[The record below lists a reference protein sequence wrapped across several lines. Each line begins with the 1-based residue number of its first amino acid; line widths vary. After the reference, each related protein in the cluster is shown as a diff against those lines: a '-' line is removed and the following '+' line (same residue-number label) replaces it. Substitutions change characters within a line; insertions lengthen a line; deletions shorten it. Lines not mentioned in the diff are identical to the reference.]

1 MKDAARTRS
10 ISAAAAGGSSSS
22 DQTLAHETSVP
33 GLEPGTVLGG
43 RYEILHLL
51 GEGGMGAVYK
61 AQDRELDR
69 LVALKVIRP
78 ELAYSPA
85 ILQRFKQELILARQV
100 THKNV
105 IRIYDFGEADGVKFL
120 TMEYVEGSDLKTLL
134 RERGKFAPVEA
145 VRVMQQVCRALDAS
159 HSEGVI
165 HRDLKPSNV
174 MLDKQGKVLVMDF
187 GLARMQGGNGLTLTG
202 ALVGTPEYMAPEQA
216 KGQPVD
222 VQSDIYGA
230 GLIFYELLTG
240 KVPYPADSAL
250 QSLMKRTQE
259 RALPASQ
266 LDNSVPRVLSVI
278 VGRCLELEPRNRY
291 QNAAELLA
299 DLEAYQPSGA
309 QSSTRVLG
317 GPSVAVPRLYKRL
330 TIVLATV
337 LVVTAGVVAGRRLF
351 KAPIGPHAPVSVLV
365 SDFENKT
372 GEPLFDGTL
381 EPAFTVALE
390 GAPFITSYNR
400 DQAHKLATRLQPGT
414 MVLSEQLARLVATRE
429 GIGTVVTGSIMRDG
443 SSYRVSVRAEDGV
456 TGRVF
461 SNRNQRADKK
471 DVLIAMGN
479 LAAQVRRALGDTSSE
494 SAQLAAAETF
504 TAGSLEAAHEYAGG
518 QTAQLAGRWHDAIE
532 HFQKALEFDPTMGRA
547 YATMAA
553 TYYNMGQVQQA
564 EKYFQLAL
572 ANIDRMSDREKYR
585 TRGGYYLLIRN
596 TDKAIEEQTELVRQY
611 PADSAG
617 LANLA
622 LAYFFRRDMGRALEE
637 ARKGLAIY
645 PKNIVQRSN
654 LGLYAMYAGDFET
667 AIREEGAVLEMNP
680 SLVMAYMGTAL
691 PQLGEGHPEQA
702 IETYQRLEK
711 ISPSGAS
718 AASSGLADVALYEGR
733 VRDAINILEKAAGE
747 DIANKNADGAANK
760 LAVLAQAHLLLR
772 DAANAVRAADRAL
785 QQSKETGVTFWA
797 ARAYL
802 ETNNSQKALAL
813 AQQLSAKLEN
823 DPQAYA
829 KLIEGEAALKQGNAQ
844 DGIRLFTESRKIA
857 DTWMGRFDSARA
869 YIASGAF
876 AEAESD
882 LEVCQKRRGEA
893 SAVFLDESP
902 SYFIFPPVYYYL
914 GRAQEGLKSR
924 AAKNSYAAFVGI
936 KEKGGQDPL
945 LADARRRLQLP

>member
-1 MKDAARTRS
+1 MKDAGRTRS
-10 ISAAAAGGSSSS
+10 ISAATAAGSSSG
-22 DQTLAHETSVP
+22 DQTLALGSSIP
-33 GLEPGTVLGG
+33 GLKPTTVLGG

-61 AQDRELDR
+61 AQDCEVDR

-78 ELAYSPA
+78 ELAYSPE
-85 ILQRFKQELILARQV
+85 ILKRFKQELILARQV

-105 IRIYDFGEADGVKFL
+105 IRIYDLGEADGLKFL

-134 RERGKFAPVEA
+134 REQGKFAPAEA

-174 MLDKQGKVLVMDF
+174 MLNKQRKVLVMDF
-187 GLARMQGGNGLTLTG
+187 GLARTQDSNGLTFTG

-222 VQSDIYGA
+222 AQSDIYAA

-240 KVPYPADSAL
+240 KMPYPAESAL
-250 QSLMKRTQE
+250 QSLMRRTQE
-259 RALPASQ
+259 RAVPVSQ
-266 LDNSVPRVLSVI
+266 LDNSVPRVLSGI
-278 VGRCLELEPRNRY
+278 VSRCLEPERRNRY

-309 QSSTRVLG
+309 QSSTGVLRER
-317 GPSVAVPRLYKRL
+317 VAVPRLYKWL
-330 TIVLATV
+330 TIVLATA
-337 LVVTAGVVAGRRLF
+337 LVATAGVTAWRKLF
-351 KAPIGPHAPVSVLV
+351 RAPEGPHATVSVLV

-372 GEPLFDGTL
+372 SEPVFDGTL

-400 DQAHKLATRLQPGT
+400 DQAHKLATRLQPGAT
-414 MVLSEQLARLVATRE
+414 VLSEQLARLVATRE

-443 SSYRVSVRAEDGV
+443 GTYRVSVKAEDGV
-456 TGRVF
+456 TGKAF
-461 SNRNQRADKK
+461 SNRSQRADKK
-471 DVLIAMGN
+471 DVLAAMGN
-479 LAAQVRRALGDTSSE
+479 LAAQVRRALGDTSPE
-494 SAQLAAAETF
+494 SIQLAAAETF
-504 TAGSLEAAHEYAGG
+504 TTGSLEAAHEYAVG
-518 QTAQLAGRWHDAIE
+518 QTAQLAGRWNDAIE
-532 HFQKALEFDPTMGRA
+532 HFHKALEFDPRMGRA
-547 YATMAA
+547 YATMAV

-564 EKYFQLAL
+564 GKYFQLAL

-596 TDKAIEEQTELVRQY
+596 TDKAIEEQTELVKQY

-654 LGLYAMYAGDFET
+654 LGLYAMYAGDFDT
-667 AIREEGAVLEMNP
+667 AIREEGAVLEMNS

-702 IETYQRLEK
+702 IETYGRLEK
-711 ISPSGAS
+711 LGPQGAS
-718 AASSGLADVALYEGR
+718 AAASGLADVALYEGR
-733 VRDAINILEKAAGE
+733 VRDAIKLLENGASE
-747 DIANKNADGAANK
+747 DLANKNADGAANK
-760 LAVLAQAHLLLR
+760 LAILAQAHLL
-772 DAANAVRAADRAL
+772 AGETTGAVRAADRAL
-785 QQSKETGVTFWA
+785 LQSKETGVTFWA

-802 ETNNSQKALAL
+802 EANNSKRALAL
-813 AQQLSAKLEN
+813 AQQLSSKLES

-844 DGIRLFTESRKIA
+844 DAIRLFTESRKLA
-857 DTWMGRFDSARA
+857 DTWMGRFDYARA

-893 SAVFLDESP
+893 TAVFLDEAP
-902 SYFIFPPVYYYL
+902 SYFVFPAVYYYL
-914 GRAQEGLKSR
+914 GRAQEGLKSPVS
-924 AAKNSYAAFVGI
+924 KNSYAVFVGI
-936 KEKGGQDPL
+936 KEKGGQDPI
-945 LADARRRLQLP
+945 LADARRRLK